1 MLCILNFQ
9 FPPFPW
15 NFFFRD
21 EEDGFGIRKE
31 EGEVGWEMGVRGGG
45 RAILKEEEVGR
56 CGWGQFEQ

>member
-31 EGEVGWEMGVRGGG
+31 EGEVGGKMGARGGQGYFEGGGG
-45 RAILKEEEVGR
+45 REVWLGPV
-56 CGWGQFEQ
+56 